1 MNGARPLSTANPR
14 IERAALVGAR
24 AHLGNDRAA
33 SARTLGWWFV
43 AEHRL
48 RTMRAYLWSILMGS
62 IGSPFFYL
70 FSLGV
75 GLGALID
82 SNSGA
87 KGVDGVNYITFVG
100 PALLASAAI
109 TSAYEELSFP
119 VMGGFKWTREFW
131 AMNATSITPGQIVVG
146 VILAAF
152 ARVILTVTVFWAI
165 LAAFG
170 AAPSALSLL
179 AVPATMLAGLAFGA
193 PMMAFAATLE
203 NDDGYFAM
211 IGRFVIAPMFLFS
224 GTFYPLTQ
232 LPTFLQAIG
241 WVSPLW
247 HATELGRMLTYGR
260 AEEPWLVVVHL
271 GYLLVLSVVGLY
283 LAFRVFARRLS
294 K

>member
-1 MNGARPLSTANPR
+1 MSN
-14 IERAALVGAR
+14 AALRLEKTALLGAR
-24 AHLGNDRAA
+24 ALMGADRGAK
-33 SARTLGWWFV
+33 ARSWGWLYV
-43 AEHRL
+43 MEHRL

-82 SNSGA
+82 SNAGSRGI
-87 KGVDGVNYITFVG
+87 DGVNYITFVG

-131 AMNATSITPGQIVVG
+131 AMNASPISAGQIVVG

-152 ARVILTVTVFWAI
+152 ARVVLTVTVFWVI
-165 LAAFG
+165 LWAFG
-170 AAPSALSLL
+170 AAPSAWALA

-193 PMMAFAATLE
+193 PVMAFAGSLE
-203 NDDGYFAM
+203 DDDGYFAL

-224 GTFYPLTQ
+224 GTFYPLTT
-232 LPTFLQAIG
+232 LPSFLQVIG

-247 HATELGRMLTYGR
+247 HATELGRAYSYGH
-260 AEEPWLVVVHL
+260 AIEPWLIAVHWS
-271 GYLLVLSVVGLY
+271 YLVVLSVVGLV
-283 LAFRVFARRLS
+283 LAFHVFSRRLS